1 MNILTDERIKMLKN
15 ILNSGFYFKDE
26 EYDLKTKYILLNSL
40 ILILGV
46 TLTLA
51 GIFRFMTSY
60 YLQGMID
67 MSALIIGS
75 SLVYILRLMKKGNY
89 RPVAY
94 AMAIVSAGLIILSYY
109 SSHGVVN
116 INTWFIALIIPIFFI
131 LGYRIAMLMAV
142 IFLLLIASL
151 DMNYM
156 HSNTINTLF
165 GYVPLFLSV
174 IFLHIYEYRFYEFTK
189 LLTETNNTL
198 EEKVK
203 EKTRERTQVLETQ
216 KIELDYQAHHDY
228 LTELPNRVKL
238 QKEVQKFLDFNKH
251 TKVNSAILFIDLD
264 HFKNINDSF
273 GHDIGDNVLKI
284 TASRIRGCIRKNDFL
299 ARFGGDEFV
308 VFINSYESKH
318 DLERIAEN
326 IIECISKPILIEN
339 KTMFVSCSIGISTYK
354 ESSLNYQDFIKYAD
368 TAMYKAKESGRSNY
382 QFYSSDM
389 TEVAFERVLMETSM
403 RFALEKEEFLV
414 YYQPQVDGKTDKI
427 IGMEALV
434 RWNHSTMGLVS
445 PAAFIP
451 LAEETGLIIALDQ
464 WVMKTGMK
472 QMREWYEMG
481 YKPGRLSLNLSVKQL
496 QHKDFISVVKN
507 MLNETG
513 CRAEW
518 IEFEITESHIM
529 HNVLEAIDTL
539 NRIKELGI
547 SIAID
552 DFGTGYSSLSYL
564 KKLPVD
570 KLKIDRSFIID
581 IPDNKEDA
589 AITNAIIAIAKSLN
603 LMVIAEGVETKKQK
617 KYLMECGC
625 RHIQGYLYYK
635 PMPVEQMGKV
645 LKGK

>member
-1 MNILTDERIKMLKN
+1 MNKRIKMLKN
-15 ILNSGFYFKDE
+15 ILNSGFTFTDE

-51 GIFRFMTSY
+51 GIFRFITSY

-75 SLVYILRLMKKGNY
+75 SLVYILRFMKKGNY

-109 SSHGVVN
+109 TSHGIVN

-203 EKTRERTQVLETQ
+203 EKTRERTQVLENQ
-216 KIELDYQAHHDY
+216 KVELDYQAHHDY
-228 LTELPNRVKL
+228 LTELPNRVKF
-238 QKEVQKFLDFNKH
+238 QKRVEKVIDFNKH
-251 TKVNSAILFIDLD
+251 TKTNSAILFIDLD

-273 GHDIGDNVLKI
+273 GHDIGDKVLRI
-284 TASRIRGCIRKNDFL
+284 TATRIRGCIRKNDFL

-308 VFINSYESKH
+308 VFIGSYDMQH

-326 IIECISKPILIEN
+326 IIACISKPILIDN
-339 KTMFVSCSIGISTYK
+339 KTMFVSCSIGISIYK
-354 ESSLNYQDFIKYAD
+354 ESSQNYQDFIKYAD
-368 TAMYKAKESGRSNY
+368 TAMYKAKECGRSNY
-382 QFYSSDM
+382 KFYSSDM
-389 TEVAFERVLMETSM
+389 TEMAFERVLMETSM
-403 RFALEKEEFLV
+403 RFALDKEEFLV
-414 YYQPQVDGKTDKI
+414 YYQPQVDAKTDKI

-434 RWNHSTMGLVS
+434 RWNHSSMGLIS

-451 LAEETGLIIALDQ
+451 LAEETGLIVALDQ

-472 QMREWYEMG
+472 QIREWYEMG
-481 YKPGRLSLNLSVKQL
+481 LKPGRLSLNLSVKQL
-496 QHKDFISVVKN
+496 QHKEFISVVKN

-513 CRAEW
+513 CKAEW

-539 NRIKELGI
+539 NRIKALGI
-547 SIAID
+547 NIAID

-581 IPDNKEDA
+581 ILDNKEDA
-589 AITNAIIAIAKSLN
+589 AITNAIIAIANSLK
-603 LMVIAEGVETKKQK
+603 LDVIAEGVETEKQK
-617 KYLMECGC
+617 KYLIECDC
-625 RHIQGYLYYK
+625 RYIQGYLFYK
-635 PMPVEQMGKV
+635 PMPKAQMQEV
-645 LKGK
+645 LKNK